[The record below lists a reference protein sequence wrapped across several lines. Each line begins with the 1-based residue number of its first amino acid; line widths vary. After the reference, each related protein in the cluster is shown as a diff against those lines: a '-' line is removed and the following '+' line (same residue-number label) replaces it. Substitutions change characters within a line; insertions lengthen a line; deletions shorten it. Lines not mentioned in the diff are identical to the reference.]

1 MHFKKI
7 EEFQNESISISVRD
21 LIMKQKKYL
30 NIIKSEMY
38 KKNKS
43 QKLNIFVRACQ
54 IVFDVRSIIYQND
67 VHRINFV
74 KSLLSNN
81 VSEFEWVWQRYRL
94 RFDETAKL
102 VSFWN

>member
-1 MHFKKI
+1 MHSKEI
-7 EEFQNESISISVRD
+7 EESQIESISISVRN

-38 KKNKS
+38 KRNSS
-43 QKLNIFVRACQ
+43 QKLIIFVRACQ
-54 IVFDVRSIIYQND
+54 IIFDVRSMIYQND

-81 VSEFEWVWQRYRL
+81 VLEFDWAWQRYRL
-94 RFDETAKL
+94 RLDETTKL
-102 VSFWN
+102 VFI